1 MVKILNRS
9 GEEEKFDS
17 KDIERDLE
25 ASGLPERVAKE
36 VAERVEDRVQ
46 DRWTNQKVNEQVD
59 IELKRLEEDI
69 QRAHG
74 TYKGKTSQV
83 ALSGETVTRVPQD
96 TELRNSADARSETF
110 IPETERERHSN
121 Y

>member
-17 KDIERDLE
+17 KDIERNLE
-25 ASGLPERVAKE
+25 AAGLPERVAKE
-36 VAERVEDRVQ
+36 VAERVEDRVE
-46 DRWTNQKVNEQVD
+46 DRWTNTKVNEQVD

-69 QRAHG
+69 ERAHS
-74 TYKGKTSQV
+74 TYAGQV
-83 ALSGETVTRVPQD
+83 RNTMVNADSRAPMNENTPR
-96 TELRNSADARSETF
+96 TEDSSRSETF
-110 IPETERERHSN
+110 IPEAERERHQSR